1 MDVILDFQ
9 WQMVKKFLKKSKDK
23 IKFKGKTDNSL
34 ENGKKEKNIH

>member
-1 MDVILDFQ
+1 
-9 WQMVKKFLKKSKDK
+9 MVKKFLKKSKDK